1 MLCVAL
7 FALIAAVYMSPTFD
21 GKTIIANDNLSWRG
35 SYHEVEQYNAETGN
49 SSWWTGSMFSGMPN
63 YQIGGG
69 NTFSRELK
77 YPVNWLTHYGAN
89 YSNAFVMVF
98 LYALGFF
105 VLLLA
110 FNVNVWL
117 SAVGAI
123 AIAFSSYFF
132 IIIGASHNSKTVTLA
147 LFSIVIAGFYLIFNG
162 RKKLGVCLTM
172 FFVSVGFVP
181 HPQMAYYY
189 CFIIGFCFFAEL
201 WKHYKS
207 KLWKEFGISTALFVG
222 AFLIG
227 VGTESSLTFAN
238 MEYTS
243 ETMRGGHSDL
253 TKESDAKNKT
263 KGLDLDYA
271 TAWSYGIGETF
282 TFLVPNYM
290 GGSSNYN
297 VGEDSD
303 LYQTM
308 KKNGVDTKTAK
319 QFCQNAPTYWG
330 DQPFTSGPVYMGA
343 VVCFLFILGLLIV
356 EGPYKWA
363 LLGVTILSIMLSWG
377 HNFMPLTKLFFS
389 VIPMYNKFRAVSSI
403 LIIAEITMP
412 LLGFLALKRVTDGSM
427 NVDSLKNS
435 IRNATLITGGLCLLL
450 LVTGVIFF
458 DFSSPMD
465 ERTIS
470 QYPDWLSSA
479 IVEQRG
485 SLFYY
490 DCWRSLG
497 FVLLSGALTWLFVTA
512 KKIKLEYFAA
522 LLGVLVLAD
531 LWYVDKR
538 YMNDSAFSP
547 EKSLKSYFKKKP
559 YEEQMLRDSTHFRVL
574 NLASNTFNEARTS
587 YYFKSIGGYSAAK
600 LRRYQDLI
608 DQHIAPEFSP
618 LFSALSSTGGRLE
631 LCDGDSLFPV
641 LNMLNAKYFV
651 VPLQTKEE
659 VAIQNPHAMGNAWFV
674 SNVKCVQNANEECDA
689 LATENLRDVAVL
701 DKQFETYVNGKTFY
715 KDSLSSIE
723 LTKYT
728 PEYIDY
734 KSNSSQDGLAVF
746 SEIYYPYGW
755 KAYID
760 GEYKEHFRVDY
771 MLRALNI
778 PAGEHTIRF
787 EFDPDSIVKGDV
799 IATICTIV
807 MYLFILGSI
816 VLCFRRRETQ
826 KGIVVAS
833 DNNNQT
839 PNSLRYK

>member
-7 FALIAAVYMSPTFD
+7 FALIAAFYMSPIFD

-35 SYHEVEQYNAETGN
+35 SYHEVEQYHEETGN
-49 SSWWTGSMFSGMPN
+49 ASWWTGSMFSGMPN

-77 YPVNWLTHYGAN
+77 HPVNWLTHYGAN
-89 YSNAFVMVF
+89 YSNAFVMVL
-98 LYALGFF
+98 LYTLGFF

-147 LFSIVIAGFYLIFNG
+147 LFSIVIAGFYMIFNG

-181 HPQMAYYY
+181 HPQVAYYY
-189 CFIIGFCFFAEL
+189 CFIIGFCFLAEL

-207 KLWKEFGISTALFVG
+207 KAWKEFGVSTALFV
-222 AFLIG
+222 ASFLIG

-253 TKESDAKNKT
+253 VKESDAENKT

-271 TAWSYGIGETF
+271 TAWSYGIDETL

-297 VGEDSD
+297 VGGNSD
-303 LYQTM
+303 LYETM
-308 KKNGVDTKTAK
+308 KRNRVDANVAK
-319 QFCQNAPTYWG
+319 QFCQNVPTYWG

-343 VVCFLFILGLLIV
+343 VVCFLFVLGLLIV

-389 VIPMYNKFRAVSSI
+389 IMPMYNKFRAVSSI
-403 LIIAEITMP
+403 LIIAEVTMP
-412 LLGFLALKRVTDGSM
+412 LLGFLALKRISERST
-427 NVDSLKNS
+427 NVDFLKKS
-435 IRNATLITGGLCLLL
+435 IRNAAIITGGLCLLL
-450 LVTGVIFF
+450 IVVGEIFF

-465 ERTIS
+465 ERNFS
-470 QYPDWLSSA
+470 QLPDWLSSA
-479 IVEQRG
+479 IVSQRVTM
-485 SLFYY
+485 FFE
-490 DCWRSLG
+490 DCWRSFI
-497 FVLLSGALTWLFVTA
+497 FVALAGALTWFFVSN
-512 KKIKLEYFAA
+512 KNFKLTYFAVA
-522 LLGVLVLAD
+522 LGVLVLAD
-531 LWYVDKR
+531 LWPVDKR

-547 EKSLKSYFKKKP
+547 EKNIKAYFKKKP
-559 YEEQMLRDSTHFRVL
+559 YEEQMLQDTTHFRVL
-574 NLASNTFNEARTS
+574 NLTSNTFNEARTS

-608 DQHIAPEFSP
+608 DQHIAPEFNP

-651 VPLQTKEE
+651 VPLQNKEE

-689 LATENLRDVAVL
+689 LATENLRDVAVM
-701 DKQFETYVNGKTFY
+701 DKQFDSYVNGKSFY
-715 KDSLSSIE
+715 KDSLSSIV

-734 KSNSSQDGLAVF
+734 KSSSSQDGLAVF

-771 MLRALNI
+771 MLRALSI

-787 EFDPDSIVKGDV
+787 VFAPDSIVRGDV
-799 IATICTIV
+799 ISSICTIL
-807 MYLFILGSI
+807 MYLIILGGVVWYFI
-816 VLCFRRRETQ
+816 RRKDGNDEGNGQIPESVTHEVT
-826 KGIVVAS
+826 I
-833 DNNNQT
+833 N
-839 PNSLRYK
+839 